1 MHIYN
6 ACNYQDE
13 ATSDDGTCSRSSNG
27 CMDSQDLNYHEAAT
41 MGSSECPFCE
51 AANVN
56 EAFCGGDLNDDG
68 IRGAAD
74 LLLLLSF

>member
-1 MHIYN
+1 
-6 ACNYQDE
+6 
-13 ATSDDGTCSRSSNG
+13 
-27 CMDSQDLNYHEAAT
+27 MDSQDLNYHEAAT
-41 MGSSECPFCE
+41 IGSSECPFCE